1 MVGTICLVSQ
11 SRKEFALHFDNFLV
25 ERIASQLQNFYT
37 QGQVFNYQTLL
48 MILIITGNM
57 ETLQQ
62 MDPAYFSDQVD
73 LIERNSTVT
82 FFDFTNR
89 IMAAIYKL
97 IFDSTMLR
105 IQEDF
110 KLLVQNP
117 VEAVGDWFCYQDF
130 TILRVYGFEG
140 EPYKLPKF
148 LTRRI
153 FVFKFLR

>member
-1 MVGTICLVSQ
+1 ML
-11 SRKEFALHFDNFLV
+11 
-25 ERIASQLQNFYT
+25 
-37 QGQVFNYQTLL
+37 
-48 MILIITGNM
+48 LIITENL

-73 LIERNSTVT
+73 LTKRNSTVN
-82 FFDFTNR
+82 FFYFINR

-97 IFDSTMLR
+97 IFGSIMTR

-110 KLLVQNP
+110 KLLLQNP
-117 VEAVGDWFCYQDF
+117 VEPVEDWFCYQDF
-130 TILRVYGFEG
+130 TILKVYGFEG

-153 FVFKFLR
+153 FVLEFLRQRLTTENDIFV